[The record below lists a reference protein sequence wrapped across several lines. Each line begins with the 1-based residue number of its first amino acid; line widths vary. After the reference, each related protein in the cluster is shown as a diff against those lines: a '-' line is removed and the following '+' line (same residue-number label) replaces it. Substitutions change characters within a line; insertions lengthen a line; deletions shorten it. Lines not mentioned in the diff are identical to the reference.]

1 MLPNEVTYLM
11 LYTYPS
17 FGLLVNKA
25 VNTYVLL
32 EVQDLVEKDRF

>member
-1 MLPNEVTYLM
+1 MLPNEVTNLM

-17 FGLLVNKA
+17 FGMLVNKA

-32 EVQDLVEKDRF
+32 EVQDLVEKDLF